1 MSSEDK
7 INYDNDKNKINIQ
20 LETNLNTLESTQGI
34 KENNFDKIK
43 NTNKWHKSQL
53 TIACIIKF
61 ILTIIAGY
69 LCWNCNSSENIFLRI
84 LFTSVSAVFS
94 EIYILYYA
102 VYRVYM
108 GNACNIRGN

>member
-1 MSSEDK
+1 MSSGD
-7 INYDNDKNKINIQ
+7 KINIQ
-20 LETNLNTLESTQGI
+20 LEADLNKLKDTQGI
-34 KENNFDKIK
+34 KESDSDKIK

-61 ILTIIAGY
+61 ILTLIAGY
-69 LCWNCNSSENIFLRI
+69 LCWNCNSSVNIFLRI
-84 LFTSVSAVFS
+84 LFTAVSAIFS

-108 GNACNIRGN
+108 GNACNIKGN